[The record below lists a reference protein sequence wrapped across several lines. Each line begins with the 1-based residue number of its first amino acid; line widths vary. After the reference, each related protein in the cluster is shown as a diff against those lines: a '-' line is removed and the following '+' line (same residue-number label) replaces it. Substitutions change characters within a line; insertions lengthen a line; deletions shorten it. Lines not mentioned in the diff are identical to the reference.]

1 MIKVNVIVKE
11 NAWYRY
17 IKNPSLYL
25 NSKLKKIQNDKFF
38 SNKNIYIFN
47 LLLSGSKEIKILNKK
62 FRKKNK
68 TTDILSFPNQNK
80 KDLNKLK
87 RKKIPIYLGDMVI
100 NLKKLN
106 LKSKKIFN
114 ESFNILWI
122 HGLLHLFGHVHEKD
136 RDFKK
141 MFFYEKKFL
150 KKIQ

>member
-1 MIKVNVIVKE
+1 
-11 NAWYRY
+11 
-17 IKNPSLYL
+17 
-25 NSKLKKIQNDKFF
+25 
-38 SNKNIYIFN
+38 
-47 LLLSGSKEIKILNKK
+47 
-62 FRKKNK
+62 
-68 TTDILSFPNQNK
+68 
-80 KDLNKLK
+80 
-87 RKKIPIYLGDMVI
+87 MVI